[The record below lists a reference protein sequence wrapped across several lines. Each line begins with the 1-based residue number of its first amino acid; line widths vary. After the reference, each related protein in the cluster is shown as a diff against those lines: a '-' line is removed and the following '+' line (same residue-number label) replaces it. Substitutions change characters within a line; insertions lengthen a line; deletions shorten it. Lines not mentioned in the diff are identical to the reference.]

1 MIQKILYD
9 IKDTIYYERYYMI
22 QKILYDTKDII

>member
-9 IKDTIYYERYYMI
+9 IIGYYMILYDTKDIIYYERYYMI
-22 QKILYDTKDII
+22 